1 MAATFQLD
9 YDDACLVIGVN
20 AQPVAGCGELTGYRD
35 SMCGLVALLA
45 NHSGDDSVDGRIA
58 CQFLNFA
65 RMIVPS
71 TITVQYGTGTYME
84 ARPDSEKY
92 NTILNYRD

>member
-65 RMIVPS
+65 RMICS
-71 TITVQYGTGTYME
+71 FDNNGTV
-84 ARPDSEKY
+84 R
-92 NTILNYRD
+92 YRYVHGS